1 MMYFLGQAANYRGKI
16 LKHLFACG
24 KKADFDALI
33 KHLASRYQVSESNV
47 LLYQNGRTAL
57 SCGIKAVVPKR
68 SGEQPGIVI
77 TSLTC
82 YAVVEAV
89 KKAGFTPVFA
99 DIDPKTLHFN
109 SATLEKALKQHQNIK
124 AVIVQNNLGYPA
136 DLDSIQTVTKKHGL
150 ILIED
155 LAHCAGISYANG
167 KEAGTVGDFA
177 ILSFGKGKSIDTIS
191 GGALVLRATTLTNT
205 DDDQQE
211 ARVIKRPKQP
221 TLLPRLSDR
230 MRDRFYPLLG
240 ALIRLLYPLH
250 LGKLFTGFL
259 LKTHQIKRSADAE
272 LNPSFRLTNWQA
284 KLALKQLIE
293 LPKNRP
299 PLREFYFVENR
310 AVVLAELAK
319 KGYIMNDTWY
329 DTPVSPDRYFK
340 KSGYVP
346 AECPVAVEI
355 ANHIVNLP
363 THYPAKS
370 LEPARQIIKK
380 HQYQGVKS
388 E

>member
-1 MMYFLGQAANYRGKI
+1 M
-16 LKHLFACG
+16 
-24 KKADFDALI
+24 
-33 KHLASRYQVSESNV
+33 
-47 LLYQNGRTAL
+47 
-57 SCGIKAVVPKR
+57 
-68 SGEQPGIVI
+68 
-77 TSLTC
+77 
-82 YAVVEAV
+82 
-89 KKAGFTPVFA
+89 
-99 DIDPKTLHFN
+99 
-109 SATLEKALKQHQNIK
+109 
-124 AVIVQNNLGYPA
+124 
-136 DLDSIQTVTKKHGL
+136 
-150 ILIED
+150 
-155 LAHCAGISYANG
+155 
-167 KEAGTVGDFA
+167 
-177 ILSFGKGKSIDTIS
+177 
-191 GGALVLRATTLTNT
+191 
-205 DDDQQE
+205 
-211 ARVIKRPKQP
+211 
-221 TLLPRLSDR
+221 
-230 MRDRFYPLLG
+230 
-240 ALIRLLYPLH
+240 H

-340 KSGYVP
+340 KSGYVST
-346 AECPVAVEI
+346 ECPVAVEI
-355 ANHIVNLP
+355 AKHIVNLP